1 MKENEKNIGV
11 GASRLFSRLAAEKKK
26 TATAF
31 CLIALMAFMWIKV
44 LVGKTPQTAEGRL
57 LTQNPAFNLTGP
69 DLQLKISFVELPQ
82 VKGRN
87 DVLTRDFFAV
97 NNWMDFIRGREGL
110 TSAREVDIP
119 QGGSEEI
126 AMRIAG
132 NLRLEGIG
140 LGKNPRALINDKI
153 LSVADKFRIRDG
165 INEYECEVVAIEQDA
180 VLVKCGEVEVKLR
193 FAQKNEKT
201 N

>member
-1 MKENEKNIGV
+1 MKENEKNIGF
-11 GASRLFSRLAAEKKK
+11 GASRLFSQLAAEKKK

-44 LVGKTPQTAEGRL
+44 LVGKTPQTAEGGL
-57 LTQNPAFNLTGP
+57 LTQTPTFDLTGP
-69 DLQLKISFVELPQ
+69 DLQLKISFVELPR

-110 TSAREVDIP
+110 TGAREVDI

-126 AMRIAG
+126 ARRIAR

-140 LGKNPRALINDKI
+140 LGENPRALINDKI

-165 INEYECEVVAIEQDA
+165 INEYECEVVAIEHDA
-180 VLVKCGEVEVKLR
+180 VLVKCGEVEVRLR
-193 FAQKNEKT
+193 FAQKNERT